1 LILPIVAD
9 CGGSQFWKLQI
20 VGLKSSRKKCSG
32 GKAQQAENSSPPFG
46 PIKSQPGRTEREKG
60 LEAVINPRSGTIER
74 HSLALLRIHD
84 EHRQK
89 ESNVVR
95 CSRCSPTSPF
105 HFLSRPAGSVD
116 STRRNINASDQLQKM

>member
-1 LILPIVAD
+1 MKFLAWPETPFFLILPIVAD

-20 VGLKSSRKKCSG
+20 VGLKSSRKKCSE
-32 GKAQQAENSSPPFG
+32 AQRAENSSPPFR

-84 EHRQK
+84 EH
-89 ESNVVR
+89 
-95 CSRCSPTSPF
+95 
-105 HFLSRPAGSVD
+105 
-116 STRRNINASDQLQKM
+116 